1 MIFLKK
7 FSRRQEETAFLLAE
21 TGGKWYT
28 RRKPEDGG
36 KKMDRIPKPGEFY
49 RHFKNKMYQIVAV
62 AVHSETGERLVIYQ
76 ALYGDYGIY
85 ARPLDNFLSPVDRE
99 KYPNTEQEFRFERT
113 EPGCTEIKSVQEKA
127 VKETTVQ
134 EKMPEEGGQE
144 KVLNQNPQKEHAGEQ
159 MDAQSRRNCGLA
171 GRGVVSAEKD
181 GGWGFSPIEPVPDQP
196 NPLLIEFLDAE
207 NTEEQLAVLRRMEG
221 CVGKRELDSICVYLD
236 ISTRYGSLEE
246 QTEGIRRYLKL
257 QMHYDASRL
266 RRDKRDDS
274 SCFI

>member
-1 MIFLKK
+1 
-7 FSRRQEETAFLLAE
+7 
-21 TGGKWYT
+21 
-28 RRKPEDGG
+28 
-36 KKMDRIPKPGEFY
+36 MDRIPKPGEFY

-62 AVHSETGERLVIYQ
+62 ASHSETGEKLVIYQ

-99 KYPNTEQEFRFERT
+99 KYPQAEQKFRFERT
-113 EPGCTEIKSVQEKA
+113 EPGCGNEAEPEQGTQEK
-127 VKETTVQ
+127 TTEQ
-134 EKMPEEGGQE
+134 NERKAEPEQGTREKTL
-144 KVLNQNPQKEHAGEQ
+144 V
-159 MDAQSRRNCGLA
+159 QSRRNCGLA
-171 GRGVVSAEKD
+171 GRGVVSAERD

-207 NTEEQLAVLRRMEG
+207 STEEQLAVLRRMEG
-221 CVGKRELDSICVYLD
+221 CVGKRELDSVCVYLD

-266 RRDKRDDS
+266 RRGKRDDS

>member
-1 MIFLKK
+1 
-7 FSRRQEETAFLLAE
+7 
-21 TGGKWYT
+21 
-28 RRKPEDGG
+28 
-36 KKMDRIPKPGEFY
+36 MDRIPKPGEFY

-62 AVHSETGERLVIYQ
+62 ASHSETGEKLVIYQ

-99 KYPNTEQEFRFERT
+99 KYPQAEQKFRFEKT
-113 EPGCTEIKSVQEKA
+113 EPGCGNEAEPEQGTREKTL
-127 VKETTVQ
+127 E
-134 EKMPEEGGQE
+134 
-144 KVLNQNPQKEHAGEQ
+144 
-159 MDAQSRRNCGLA
+159 QSRRNCGLA
-171 GRGVVSAEKD
+171 GRGVVSAERD

-207 NTEEQLAVLRRMEG
+207 STEEQLAVLRRMEG
-221 CVGKRELDSICVYLD
+221 CVGKRELDSVCVYLD

-266 RRDKRDDS
+266 RRGKRDDS

>member
-62 AVHSETGERLVIYQ
+62 AVHSETGEKLVIYQ
-76 ALYGDYGIY
+76 ALSGDYGIY
-85 ARPLDNFLSPVDRE
+85 ARPLDSFLSPVDRE
-99 KYPNTEQEFRFERT
+99 KYPNAEQEFRFERT
-113 EPGCTEIKSVQEKA
+113 EPGCMKTESVQQEA
-127 VKETTVQ
+127 VKDTNFQ
-134 EKMPEEGGQE
+134 GKMPEERRQE
-144 KVLNQNPQKEHAGEQ
+144 K
-159 MDAQSRRNCGLA
+159 
-171 GRGVVSAEKD
+171 
-181 GGWGFSPIEPVPDQP
+181 EPDPDQP

-207 NTEEQLAVLRRMEG
+207 NPEEQLAVLRRMEG
-221 CVGKRELDSICVYLD
+221 CVGKKELDSICVYLD
-236 ISTRYGSLEE
+236 ISTRYSSLEE
-246 QTEGIRRYLKL
+246 QSEGIRQYLKL
-257 QMHYDASRL
+257 RMHYDASRL

>member
-1 MIFLKK
+1 
-7 FSRRQEETAFLLAE
+7 
-21 TGGKWYT
+21 
-28 RRKPEDGG
+28 
-36 KKMDRIPKPGEFY
+36 MDRIPKPGEFY

-62 AVHSETGERLVIYQ
+62 ASHSETGERLVIYQ

-99 KYPNTEQEFRFERT
+99 KYPDAEQEFRFERT
-113 EPGCTEIKSVQEKA
+113 EPGSAAGESQPAAKEDTNLQKREEEEPGSQ
-127 VKETTVQ
+127 KETPDQSARESRTADL
-134 EKMPEEGGQE
+134 G
-144 KVLNQNPQKEHAGEQ
+144 NH
-159 MDAQSRRNCGLA
+159 QSRRNCGLA
-171 GRGVVSAEKD
+171 GRGVVSAERD

-207 NTEEQLAVLRRMEG
+207 STEEQLAVLRRMEG
-221 CVGKRELDSICVYLD
+221 CVGKRELDSVCVYLD

-246 QTEGIRRYLKL
+246 QIEGIRRYLKL

-266 RRDKRDDS
+266 RRGKRDDS

>member
-1 MIFLKK
+1 
-7 FSRRQEETAFLLAE
+7 
-21 TGGKWYT
+21 
-28 RRKPEDGG
+28 
-36 KKMDRIPKPGEFY
+36 MDRIPKPGEFY

-62 AVHSETGERLVIYQ
+62 ASHSETGEKLVIYQ
-76 ALYGDYGIY
+76 ALHGDYGIY

-99 KYPNTEQEFRFERT
+99 KYPQAEQKFRFEKT
-113 EPGCTEIKSVQEKA
+113 EPGCGNEAEPEQGTREKTL
-127 VKETTVQ
+127 V
-134 EKMPEEGGQE
+134 
-144 KVLNQNPQKEHAGEQ
+144 
-159 MDAQSRRNCGLA
+159 QSRRNCGLA
-171 GRGVVSAEKD
+171 GRGVVSAERD

-207 NTEEQLAVLRRMEG
+207 STEEQLAVLRRMEG
-221 CVGKRELDSICVYLD
+221 CVGKRELDSVCVYLD

-266 RRDKRDDS
+266 RRGKRDDS

>member
-1 MIFLKK
+1 
-7 FSRRQEETAFLLAE
+7 
-21 TGGKWYT
+21 
-28 RRKPEDGG
+28 
-36 KKMDRIPKPGEFY
+36 MDRIPKPGEFY

-62 AVHSETGERLVIYQ
+62 ASHSETGEKLVIYQ

-85 ARPLDNFLSPVDRE
+85 ARPLDNFLSLVDRE
-99 KYPNTEQEFRFERT
+99 KYPQAEQKFRFEKT
-113 EPGCTEIKSVQEKA
+113 EPGCGNEAEPEQSTREKA
-127 VKETTVQ
+127 PEQNERKAEPEQ
-134 EKMPEEGGQE
+134 GMREKTL
-144 KVLNQNPQKEHAGEQ
+144 V
-159 MDAQSRRNCGLA
+159 QSRRNCGLA
-171 GRGVVSAEKD
+171 GRGVVSAERD

-207 NTEEQLAVLRRMEG
+207 STEEQLAVLRRMEG
-221 CVGKRELDSICVYLD
+221 CVGKRELDSVCVYLD

-266 RRDKRDDS
+266 RRGKRDDS

>member
-7 FSRRQEETAFLLAE
+7 ISRRLRETTFLLAE

-28 RRKPEDGG
+28 IVSMQEDGG
-36 KKMDRIPKPGEFY
+36 IKMDRIPKPGEFY

-62 AVHSETGERLVIYQ
+62 ASHSETGEQLVIYQ

-85 ARPLDNFLSPVDRE
+85 ARPLDNFLSSVDRE
-99 KYPNTEQEFRFERT
+99 KYPDAEQEFRFERT
-113 EPGCTEIKSVQEKA
+113 EPGRQEKE
-127 VKETTVQ
+127 KEPG
-134 EKMPEEGGQE
+134 KDAR
-144 KVLNQNPQKEHAGEQ
+144 KQNPQEEMSEQ
-159 MDAQSRRNCGLA
+159 S
-171 GRGVVSAEKD
+171 VETK
-181 GGWGFSPIEPVPDQP
+181 VPDQP
-196 NPLLIEFLDAE
+196 NPFLIEFLDAE
-207 NTEEQLAVLRRMEG
+207 STEEQLAVLRRMEG

-246 QTEGIRRYLKL
+246 QIEGIRRYLKL

>member
-1 MIFLKK
+1 MQ
-7 FSRRQEETAFLLAE
+7 R
-21 TGGKWYT
+21 
-28 RRKPEDGG
+28 DGG
-36 KKMDRIPKPGEFY
+36 IKMDRIPKPGEFY

-62 AVHSETGERLVIYQ
+62 ASHSETGEKLVIYQ
-76 ALYGDYGIY
+76 ALHGDYGIY

-99 KYPNTEQEFRFERT
+99 KYPQAEQKFRFEKT
-113 EPGCTEIKSVQEKA
+113 EPGCGNEAEPEQGTREKTL
-127 VKETTVQ
+127 V
-134 EKMPEEGGQE
+134 
-144 KVLNQNPQKEHAGEQ
+144 
-159 MDAQSRRNCGLA
+159 QSRRNCGLA
-171 GRGVVSAEKD
+171 GRGVVSAERD

-207 NTEEQLAVLRRMEG
+207 STEEQLAVLRRMEG
-221 CVGKRELDSICVYLD
+221 CVGKRELDSVCVYLD

-266 RRDKRDDS
+266 RRGKRDDS

>member
-1 MIFLKK
+1 
-7 FSRRQEETAFLLAE
+7 
-21 TGGKWYT
+21 
-28 RRKPEDGG
+28 
-36 KKMDRIPKPGEFY
+36 MDRIPKPGEFY

-62 AVHSETGERLVIYQ
+62 ASHSETGEKLVIYQ

-99 KYPNTEQEFRFERT
+99 KYPQAEQEFRFEKT
-113 EPGCTEIKSVQEKA
+113 EPGCGNEAEPEQSTREKTL
-127 VKETTVQ
+127 V
-134 EKMPEEGGQE
+134 
-144 KVLNQNPQKEHAGEQ
+144 
-159 MDAQSRRNCGLA
+159 QSRRNCGLA
-171 GRGVVSAEKD
+171 GRGVVSAERD

-207 NTEEQLAVLRRMEG
+207 STEEQLAVLRRMEG
-221 CVGKRELDSICVYLD
+221 CVGKRELDSVCVYLD

-246 QTEGIRRYLKL
+246 QIEGIRRYLKL

-266 RRDKRDDS
+266 RRGKRDDS

>member
-1 MIFLKK
+1 
-7 FSRRQEETAFLLAE
+7 
-21 TGGKWYT
+21 
-28 RRKPEDGG
+28 
-36 KKMDRIPKPGEFY
+36 MDRIPKPGEFY

-62 AVHSETGERLVIYQ
+62 ASHSETGEKLVIYQ

-99 KYPNTEQEFRFERT
+99 KYPQAEQEFRFEKT
-113 EPGCTEIKSVQEKA
+113 DPGCGN
-127 VKETTVQ
+127 ETALNQ
-134 EKMPEEGGQE
+134 NGQE
-144 KVLNQNPQKEHAGEQ
+144 KTPDQKKREAEPDQGEQEKTPDQKERKPEPDQGTREKMA
-159 MDAQSRRNCGLA
+159 AQSRRNCGLA
-171 GRGVVSAEKD
+171 GRGVVSSERD

-207 NTEEQLAVLRRMEG
+207 STEEQLAVLRRMEG
-221 CVGKRELDSICVYLD
+221 CVGKRELDSVCVYLD

-246 QTEGIRRYLKL
+246 QIEGIRRYLKL

-266 RRDKRDDS
+266 RRGKRDDS

>member
-1 MIFLKK
+1 
-7 FSRRQEETAFLLAE
+7 
-21 TGGKWYT
+21 
-28 RRKPEDGG
+28 
-36 KKMDRIPKPGEFY
+36 MDRIPKPGEFY

-62 AVHSETGERLVIYQ
+62 AVHSETGEKLVIYQ

-85 ARPLDNFLSPVDRE
+85 ARPLDSFLSPVDRE
-99 KYPNTEQEFRFERT
+99 KYPNAEQEFRFERT
-113 EPGCTEIKSVQEKA
+113 EPGCTEVESVREEA
-127 VKETTVQ
+127 VKETNVQ
-134 EKMPEEGGQE
+134 EKMPEEGGQKKAPE
-144 KVLNQNPQKEHAGEQ
+144 QNLQKERPGEQ
-159 MDAQSRRNCGLA
+159 TDAQSRRNCGLA

-221 CVGKRELDSICVYLD
+221 CVGKRELDSVCVYLD

>member
-1 MIFLKK
+1 
-7 FSRRQEETAFLLAE
+7 
-21 TGGKWYT
+21 
-28 RRKPEDGG
+28 
-36 KKMDRIPKPGEFY
+36 MDRIPKPGEFY

-62 AVHSETGERLVIYQ
+62 ASHSETGEKLVIYQ

-99 KYPNTEQEFRFERT
+99 KYPQAEQEFRFEKT
-113 EPGCTEIKSVQEKA
+113 EPGCGNEAEPEQSTREKTPEQGAQEKTP
-127 VKETTVQ
+127 EQSEQ
-134 EKMPEEGGQE
+134 ERTPEQRTQE
-144 KVLNQNPQKEHAGEQ
+144 LAPKQNERKAEPEQ
-159 MDAQSRRNCGLA
+159 STREKTLVQSRRNCGLA
-171 GRGVVSAEKD
+171 GRGVVSAERD

-207 NTEEQLAVLRRMEG
+207 STEEQLAVLRRMEG
-221 CVGKRELDSICVYLD
+221 CVGKRELDSVCVYLD

-246 QTEGIRRYLKL
+246 QIEGIRRYLKL

-266 RRDKRDDS
+266 RRGKRDDS

>member
-1 MIFLKK
+1 
-7 FSRRQEETAFLLAE
+7 
-21 TGGKWYT
+21 
-28 RRKPEDGG
+28 
-36 KKMDRIPKPGEFY
+36 MDRIPKPGEFY

-62 AVHSETGERLVIYQ
+62 ASHSETGEKLVIYQ

-99 KYPNTEQEFRFERT
+99 KYPQAEQKFRFEKT
-113 EPGCTEIKSVQEKA
+113 EPGCGNEAEPEQGTREKTL
-127 VKETTVQ
+127 V
-134 EKMPEEGGQE
+134 
-144 KVLNQNPQKEHAGEQ
+144 
-159 MDAQSRRNCGLA
+159 QSRRNCGLA
-171 GRGVVSAEKD
+171 GRGVVSAERD

-207 NTEEQLAVLRRMEG
+207 STEEQLAVLRRMEG
-221 CVGKRELDSICVYLD
+221 CVGKRELDSVCVYLD

-257 QMHYDASRL
+257 QMPYDASRL
-266 RRDKRDDS
+266 RRGKRDDS

>member
-1 MIFLKK
+1 
-7 FSRRQEETAFLLAE
+7 
-21 TGGKWYT
+21 
-28 RRKPEDGG
+28 
-36 KKMDRIPKPGEFY
+36 MDRIPKPGEFY

-62 AVHSETGERLVIYQ
+62 ASHSETGEKLVIYQ

-99 KYPNTEQEFRFERT
+99 KYPQAEQEFRFEKT
-113 EPGCTEIKSVQEKA
+113 EPGCGNEAEPEQSTREKTPEQSEQERTPEQRTQEMAPKQNERKA
-127 VKETTVQ
+127 EPEQSTR
-134 EKMPEEGGQE
+134 EKTL
-144 KVLNQNPQKEHAGEQ
+144 V
-159 MDAQSRRNCGLA
+159 QSRRNCGLA
-171 GRGVVSAEKD
+171 GRGVVSAERD

-207 NTEEQLAVLRRMEG
+207 STEEQLAVLRRMEG
-221 CVGKRELDSICVYLD
+221 CVGKRELDSVCVYLD

-246 QTEGIRRYLKL
+246 QIEGIRRYLKL

-266 RRDKRDDS
+266 RRGKRDDS

>member
-1 MIFLKK
+1 MN
-7 FSRRQEETAFLLAE
+7 
-21 TGGKWYT
+21 
-28 RRKPEDGG
+28 
-36 KKMDRIPKPGEFY
+36 RIPKPGEFY

-62 AVHSETGERLVIYQ
+62 ASHSETGEKLVVYQ

-99 KYPNTEQEFRFERT
+99 KYPQAKQEFRFEKT
-113 EPGCTEIKSVQEKA
+113 EPGCENETALNRSAQEKTPEQNERKAEPDRSAQEKA
-127 VKETTVQ
+127 PEQNERKPEPDQKERKSEPEQGTR
-134 EKMPEEGGQE
+134 EKM
-144 KVLNQNPQKEHAGEQ
+144 L
-159 MDAQSRRNCGLA
+159 AQSRRNCGLA
-171 GRGVVSAEKD
+171 GRGVVSAERD

-207 NTEEQLAVLRRMEG
+207 STEEQLAVLRRMEG
-221 CVGKRELDSICVYLD
+221 CVGKRELDSVCVYLD

-246 QTEGIRRYLKL
+246 QIEGIRRYLKL

-266 RRDKRDDS
+266 RRGKRDDS

>member
-1 MIFLKK
+1 
-7 FSRRQEETAFLLAE
+7 
-21 TGGKWYT
+21 
-28 RRKPEDGG
+28 
-36 KKMDRIPKPGEFY
+36 MDRIPKPGEFY

-62 AVHSETGERLVIYQ
+62 ASHSETGEKLVIYQ

-99 KYPNTEQEFRFERT
+99 KYPQAEQKFRFEKT
-113 EPGCTEIKSVQEKA
+113 EPGCGNEAEPEQGTREKTL
-127 VKETTVQ
+127 V
-134 EKMPEEGGQE
+134 
-144 KVLNQNPQKEHAGEQ
+144 
-159 MDAQSRRNCGLA
+159 QSRRNCGLA
-171 GRGVVSAEKD
+171 GRGVVSAERD

-207 NTEEQLAVLRRMEG
+207 STEEQLAVLRRMEG
-221 CVGKRELDSICVYLD
+221 CVGKRELDSVCVYLD

-257 QMHYDASRL
+257 QMHYDASWL
-266 RRDKRDDS
+266 RSGKRDDS

>member
-7 FSRRQEETAFLLAE
+7 ISRSPPETAFSVAE

-28 RRKPEDGG
+28 IVSMQRDGG
-36 KKMDRIPKPGEFY
+36 IKMDRIPKPGEFY

-62 AVHSETGERLVIYQ
+62 ASHSETGEKLVIYQ

-99 KYPNTEQEFRFERT
+99 KYPQAEQEFRFEKT
-113 EPGCTEIKSVQEKA
+113 EPGCGNEAEPEQSTREKTL
-127 VKETTVQ
+127 V
-134 EKMPEEGGQE
+134 
-144 KVLNQNPQKEHAGEQ
+144 
-159 MDAQSRRNCGLA
+159 QSRRNCGLA
-171 GRGVVSAEKD
+171 GRGVVSAERD

-207 NTEEQLAVLRRMEG
+207 STEEQLAVLRRMEG
-221 CVGKRELDSICVYLD
+221 CVGKRELDSVCVYLD

-246 QTEGIRRYLKL
+246 QIEGIRRYLKL

-266 RRDKRDDS
+266 RRGKRDDS

>member
-1 MIFLKK
+1 
-7 FSRRQEETAFLLAE
+7 
-21 TGGKWYT
+21 
-28 RRKPEDGG
+28 
-36 KKMDRIPKPGEFY
+36 MDRIPKPGEFY

-62 AVHSETGERLVIYQ
+62 ASHSETGEKLVIYQ

-99 KYPNTEQEFRFERT
+99 KYPQAEQKFRFEKT
-113 EPGCTEIKSVQEKA
+113 EPGCGNEAEPEQSTREKTL
-127 VKETTVQ
+127 V
-134 EKMPEEGGQE
+134 
-144 KVLNQNPQKEHAGEQ
+144 
-159 MDAQSRRNCGLA
+159 QSRRNCGLA
-171 GRGVVSAEKD
+171 GRGVVSAERD

-207 NTEEQLAVLRRMEG
+207 STEEQLAVLRRMEG
-221 CVGKRELDSICVYLD
+221 CVGKRELDSVCVYLD

-246 QTEGIRRYLKL
+246 QIEGIRRYLKL

-266 RRDKRDDS
+266 RRGKRDDS

>member
-1 MIFLKK
+1 
-7 FSRRQEETAFLLAE
+7 
-21 TGGKWYT
+21 
-28 RRKPEDGG
+28 
-36 KKMDRIPKPGEFY
+36 MDRIPKPGEFY

-62 AVHSETGERLVIYQ
+62 ASHSETGEKLVIYQ

-99 KYPNTEQEFRFERT
+99 KYPQAEQKFRFEKT
-113 EPGCTEIKSVQEKA
+113 EPGCGNEAEPEQGTREKA
-127 VKETTVQ
+127 PEQNERKTEPEQ
-134 EKMPEEGGQE
+134 GMREKML
-144 KVLNQNPQKEHAGEQ
+144 V
-159 MDAQSRRNCGLA
+159 QSRRNCGLA
-171 GRGVVSAEKD
+171 GRGVVSAERD

-207 NTEEQLAVLRRMEG
+207 STEEQLAVLRRMEG
-221 CVGKRELDSICVYLD
+221 CVGKRELDSVCVYLD

-266 RRDKRDDS
+266 RRGKRDDS

>member
-7 FSRRQEETAFLLAE
+7 ISRRLRETTFLLAE

-28 RRKPEDGG
+28 IVSMQEDGG
-36 KKMDRIPKPGEFY
+36 IKMDRIPKPGEFY

-62 AVHSETGERLVIYQ
+62 ASHSETGEQLVIYQ

-85 ARPLDNFLSPVDRE
+85 ARPLDNFLSSVDRE
-99 KYPNTEQEFRFERT
+99 KYPDAEQEFRFERT
-113 EPGCTEIKSVQEKA
+113 EPGRQEKE
-127 VKETTVQ
+127 KEPGKDARKQNTQ
-134 EKMPEEGGQE
+134 EEMS
-144 KVLNQNPQKEHAGEQ
+144 EQ
-159 MDAQSRRNCGLA
+159 S
-171 GRGVVSAEKD
+171 VETK
-181 GGWGFSPIEPVPDQP
+181 VPDQP
-196 NPLLIEFLDAE
+196 NPFLIEFLDAE
-207 NTEEQLAVLRRMEG
+207 STEEQLAVLRRMEG

-246 QTEGIRRYLKL
+246 QIEGIRRYLKL

>member
-1 MIFLKK
+1 
-7 FSRRQEETAFLLAE
+7 
-21 TGGKWYT
+21 
-28 RRKPEDGG
+28 
-36 KKMDRIPKPGEFY
+36 MDRIPKPGEFY

-62 AVHSETGERLVIYQ
+62 ASHSETGEKLVIYQ

-99 KYPNTEQEFRFERT
+99 KYPQAEQKFRFEKT
-113 EPGCTEIKSVQEKA
+113 EPGCGNEAEPEQGTREKTL
-127 VKETTVQ
+127 V
-134 EKMPEEGGQE
+134 
-144 KVLNQNPQKEHAGEQ
+144 
-159 MDAQSRRNCGLA
+159 QSRRNCGLA
-171 GRGVVSAEKD
+171 GRGVVSAERD

-207 NTEEQLAVLRRMEG
+207 STEEQLAVLRRMEG
-221 CVGKRELDSICVYLD
+221 CVGKRELDSVCVYLD

-246 QTEGIRRYLKL
+246 QIEGIRRYLKL

-266 RRDKRDDS
+266 RRGKRDDS

>member
-1 MIFLKK
+1 
-7 FSRRQEETAFLLAE
+7 
-21 TGGKWYT
+21 
-28 RRKPEDGG
+28 
-36 KKMDRIPKPGEFY
+36 MDRIPKPGEFY

-62 AVHSETGERLVIYQ
+62 ASHSETGEKLVIYQ
-76 ALYGDYGIY
+76 ALYGDYGTY

-99 KYPNTEQEFRFERT
+99 KYPQAEQKFRFEKT
-113 EPGCTEIKSVQEKA
+113 EPGCGNEAEPEQGTREKTL
-127 VKETTVQ
+127 V
-134 EKMPEEGGQE
+134 
-144 KVLNQNPQKEHAGEQ
+144 
-159 MDAQSRRNCGLA
+159 QSRRNCGLA
-171 GRGVVSAEKD
+171 GRGVVSAERD

-207 NTEEQLAVLRRMEG
+207 STEEQLAVLRRMEG
-221 CVGKRELDSICVYLD
+221 CVGKRELDSVCVYLD

-266 RRDKRDDS
+266 RRGKRDDS

>member
-1 MIFLKK
+1 
-7 FSRRQEETAFLLAE
+7 
-21 TGGKWYT
+21 
-28 RRKPEDGG
+28 
-36 KKMDRIPKPGEFY
+36 MDRIPKPGEFY

-62 AVHSETGERLVIYQ
+62 ASHSETGEKLVIYQ

-99 KYPNTEQEFRFERT
+99 KYPQAEQEFRFEKT
-113 EPGCTEIKSVQEKA
+113 DPGCGNETALNQNEEEKTPDQ
-127 VKETTVQ
+127 KEREEEPAQSQQ
-134 EKMPEEGGQE
+134 EKMPE
-144 KVLNQNPQKEHAGEQ
+144 QNERKPEPDQKERKSEPEQ
-159 MDAQSRRNCGLA
+159 GTREKMAAQSRRNCGLA
-171 GRGVVSAEKD
+171 GRGVVSSERD

-207 NTEEQLAVLRRMEG
+207 STEEQLAVLRRMEG
-221 CVGKRELDSICVYLD
+221 CVGKRELDSVCVYLD

-246 QTEGIRRYLKL
+246 QIEGIRRYLKL

-266 RRDKRDDS
+266 RRGKRDDS

>member
-1 MIFLKK
+1 
-7 FSRRQEETAFLLAE
+7 
-21 TGGKWYT
+21 
-28 RRKPEDGG
+28 
-36 KKMDRIPKPGEFY
+36 MDRIPKPGEFY

-62 AVHSETGERLVIYQ
+62 ASHSETGEKLVIYQ

-99 KYPNTEQEFRFERT
+99 KYPQAEQKFRFEKT
-113 EPGCTEIKSVQEKA
+113 EPGCGNEAEPEQGTREKTL
-127 VKETTVQ
+127 V
-134 EKMPEEGGQE
+134 
-144 KVLNQNPQKEHAGEQ
+144 
-159 MDAQSRRNCGLA
+159 QSRRNCGLA
-171 GRGVVSAEKD
+171 GRGVVSAERD

-207 NTEEQLAVLRRMEG
+207 STEEQLAVLRRMEG
-221 CVGKRELDSICVYLD
+221 CVGKRELDSVCVYLD

-266 RRDKRDDS
+266 RRGKRDDS

>member
-1 MIFLKK
+1 
-7 FSRRQEETAFLLAE
+7 
-21 TGGKWYT
+21 
-28 RRKPEDGG
+28 
-36 KKMDRIPKPGEFY
+36 MDRIPKPGEFY

-62 AVHSETGERLVIYQ
+62 ASHSETGEKLVIYQ

-99 KYPNTEQEFRFERT
+99 KYPQAEQKFRFEKT
-113 EPGCTEIKSVQEKA
+113 EPGCGNEAEPEQGMREKTL
-127 VKETTVQ
+127 V
-134 EKMPEEGGQE
+134 
-144 KVLNQNPQKEHAGEQ
+144 
-159 MDAQSRRNCGLA
+159 QSRRNCGLA
-171 GRGVVSAEKD
+171 GRGVVSAERD

-207 NTEEQLAVLRRMEG
+207 STEEQLAVLRRMEG
-221 CVGKRELDSICVYLD
+221 CVGKRELDSVCVYLD

-266 RRDKRDDS
+266 RRGKRDDS

>member
-1 MIFLKK
+1 
-7 FSRRQEETAFLLAE
+7 
-21 TGGKWYT
+21 
-28 RRKPEDGG
+28 
-36 KKMDRIPKPGEFY
+36 MDRIPKPGEFY

-62 AVHSETGERLVIYQ
+62 ASHSETGEKLVIYQ

-99 KYPNTEQEFRFERT
+99 KYPQAEQKFRFEKT
-113 EPGCTEIKSVQEKA
+113 EPGCGNEAEPEQGTREKTL
-127 VKETTVQ
+127 V
-134 EKMPEEGGQE
+134 
-144 KVLNQNPQKEHAGEQ
+144 
-159 MDAQSRRNCGLA
+159 QSRRNCGLA
-171 GRGVVSAEKD
+171 GRGVVSAERD

-207 NTEEQLAVLRRMEG
+207 STEEQLAVLRRMEG
-221 CVGKRELDSICVYLD
+221 CVGKRELDSVCVYLD

-266 RRDKRDDS
+266 RRGKREDS

>member
-1 MIFLKK
+1 
-7 FSRRQEETAFLLAE
+7 
-21 TGGKWYT
+21 
-28 RRKPEDGG
+28 
-36 KKMDRIPKPGEFY
+36 MDRIPKPGEFY

-62 AVHSETGERLVIYQ
+62 ASHSETGEKLVIYQ

-99 KYPNTEQEFRFERT
+99 KYPQAEQKFRFEKT
-113 EPGCTEIKSVQEKA
+113 EPGCGNEAEPEQGTREKTL
-127 VKETTVQ
+127 V
-134 EKMPEEGGQE
+134 
-144 KVLNQNPQKEHAGEQ
+144 
-159 MDAQSRRNCGLA
+159 QSRRNCGLA
-171 GRGVVSAEKD
+171 GRGVISAERD

-207 NTEEQLAVLRRMEG
+207 STEEQLAVLRRMEG
-221 CVGKRELDSICVYLD
+221 CVGKRELDSVCVYLD

-266 RRDKRDDS
+266 RRGKRDDS

>member
-1 MIFLKK
+1 
-7 FSRRQEETAFLLAE
+7 
-21 TGGKWYT
+21 
-28 RRKPEDGG
+28 
-36 KKMDRIPKPGEFY
+36 MDRIPKPGEFY

-62 AVHSETGERLVIYQ
+62 ASHSETGEKLVIYQ

-99 KYPNTEQEFRFERT
+99 KYPQAEQKFRFEKT
-113 EPGCTEIKSVQEKA
+113 EPGCGNEAEPEQSTREKTL
-127 VKETTVQ
+127 V
-134 EKMPEEGGQE
+134 
-144 KVLNQNPQKEHAGEQ
+144 
-159 MDAQSRRNCGLA
+159 QSRRNCGLA
-171 GRGVVSAEKD
+171 GRGVVSAERD

-207 NTEEQLAVLRRMEG
+207 STEEQLAVLRRMEG
-221 CVGKRELDSICVYLD
+221 CVGKRELDSVCVYLD

-266 RRDKRDDS
+266 RRGKRDDS

>member
-1 MIFLKK
+1 
-7 FSRRQEETAFLLAE
+7 
-21 TGGKWYT
+21 
-28 RRKPEDGG
+28 
-36 KKMDRIPKPGEFY
+36 MDRIPKPGEFY
-49 RHFKNKMYQIVAV
+49 RHFKNKMYQIVAG
-62 AVHSETGERLVIYQ
+62 ASHSETGEKLVIYQ

-99 KYPNTEQEFRFERT
+99 KYPQAEQKFRFEKT
-113 EPGCTEIKSVQEKA
+113 EPGCGNEAEPEQGTREKTL
-127 VKETTVQ
+127 V
-134 EKMPEEGGQE
+134 
-144 KVLNQNPQKEHAGEQ
+144 
-159 MDAQSRRNCGLA
+159 QSRRNCGLA
-171 GRGVVSAEKD
+171 GRGVVSAERD

-207 NTEEQLAVLRRMEG
+207 STEEQLAVLRRMEG
-221 CVGKRELDSICVYLD
+221 CVGKRELDSVCVYLD

-266 RRDKRDDS
+266 RRGKRDDS